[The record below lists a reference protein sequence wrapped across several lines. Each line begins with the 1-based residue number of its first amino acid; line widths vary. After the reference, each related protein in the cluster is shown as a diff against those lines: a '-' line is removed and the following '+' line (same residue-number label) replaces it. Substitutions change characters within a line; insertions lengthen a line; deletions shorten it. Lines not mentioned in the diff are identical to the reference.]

1 MSHQTKLIAALVA
14 FFVLAGGATYVIV
27 KRSGEEETQ
36 VAEQN
41 LPELPEIA
49 RDAITEL
56 EITRPAQEEGGS
68 PETVT
73 LQKRGESWFVTAPLE
88 AEADSSAVDTALSR
102 LEELAISGIA
112 ATNPDNHER
121 LEVSNDKAIRVVAR
135 AGEREVIALLVGAYR
150 GRSTMARLG
159 DDERVL
165 ALRGSIKFAFN
176 KALKD
181 WRNKK
186 ILEESASEVVA
197 IRFENENGTYAFSRD
212 GEGAWAQAE
221 GDAPIERFGSTKVQS
236 LVSSLANMR
245 AVDFAATDVSASEAG
260 FDAPTGTVTL
270 EIREAADA
278 NADEGDE
285 GEAGTGEAAEGEA
298 VEVEVAEGEAA
309 PAAAPRTRTVRLVV
323 GAAREG
329 NEHYVRR
336 EGDETIYV
344 VSQYLADRARPGLE
358 SFQDAEPGSEDA
370 SEMAPELPPGLGG
383 LGGGPGGPGGGQI
396 PPELMEQ
403 IQRQLQSASAM

>member
-41 LPELPEIA
+41 LPELPEIERA
-49 RDAITEL
+49 AITEL

-73 LQKRGESWFVTAPLE
+73 LQKRGESWFVSAPLE
-88 AEADSSAVDTALSR
+88 AEADASAIDTALSR
-102 LEELAISGIA
+102 LEELAVSGVA

-186 ILEESASEVVA
+186 ILDEAASEVVA

-212 GEGAWAQAE
+212 GEGAWTQAE
-221 GDAPIERFGSTKVQS
+221 SDSPIERFGSTKVQS

-245 AVDFAATDVSASEAG
+245 AVDFAATEVSASEAG

-270 EIREAADA
+270 EIREAAGADA
-278 NADEGDE
+278 DAGDE
-285 GEAGTGEAAEGEA
+285 GEAAEGEA
-298 VEVEVAEGEAA
+298 AESEAAEGETA
-309 PAAAPRTRTVRLVV
+309 PAAAPRTRTVRLFV

>member
-27 KRSGEEETQ
+27 KRYGEEETQ

-41 LPELPEIA
+41 LPELPEIERA
-49 RDAITEL
+49 AITEL

-88 AEADSSAVDTALSR
+88 AEADASAIDTALSR
-102 LEELAISGIA
+102 LEELAISGVA

-186 ILEESASEVVA
+186 ILDEAASEVVA

-221 GDAPIERFGSTKVQS
+221 SDSPIERFGSTKVQS

-245 AVDFAATDVSASEAG
+245 AVDFAATEVSASEAG

-270 EIREAADA
+270 EIREAAGADA
-278 NADEGDE
+278 DAGDE
-285 GEAGTGEAAEGEA
+285 GEAAEGEA
-298 VEVEVAEGEAA
+298 AESEAAEGETA
-309 PAAAPRTRTVRLVV
+309 PAAAPRTRTVRLFV

>member
-41 LPELPEIA
+41 LPELPEIERA
-49 RDAITEL
+49 AITEL

-88 AEADSSAVDTALSR
+88 AEADASAIDTALSR
-102 LEELAISGIA
+102 LEELAISGVA

-186 ILEESASEVVA
+186 ILDEAASEVVA

-221 GDAPIERFGSTKVQS
+221 SDSPIERFGSTKVQS

-245 AVDFAATDVSASEAG
+245 AVDFAATEVSASEAG

-270 EIREAADA
+270 EIREAAGADA
-278 NADEGDE
+278 DAGDE
-285 GEAGTGEAAEGEA
+285 GEAAEGEA
-298 VEVEVAEGEAA
+298 AESEAAEGETA
-309 PAAAPRTRTVRLVV
+309 PAAAPRTRTVRLFV